1 MSTGSVG
8 RHFYHYTTTT
18 ALFGDDIDQKQ
29 GSKASI
35 LDLSSFVAHLGS
47 TLVVGLGEKLS
58 TSFSILHYN
67 ETFET

>member
-1 MSTGSVG
+1 MATLSGAERKIQSKKIFGEVG
-8 RHFYHYTTTT
+8 
-18 ALFGDDIDQKQ
+18 IDQKQ